1 MSDKVIV
8 IEDGKI
14 IDIFEK
20 KEIIN
25 KIDFLKE
32 HGIKIPFGVELIY
45 KLKENGINIK
55 IENWDKEEIIKKI
68 VEVAR

>member
-14 IDIFEK
+14 IDAFEK

-25 KIDFLKE
+25 KIDFLKK
-32 HGIKIPFGVELIY
+32 HGIKIPFGVELIS
-45 KLKENGINIK
+45 KLKEKGVNIK

-68 VEVAR
+68 IEVAK